1 MLVRGVQAARSAD
14 PGFTM
19 DDVTPIAIEMP
30 ASAYGGAR
38 TKVFARQLAT
48 GLAAVPDMPHWG
60 LSMDA
65 PLSNGKTVTVYHTD
79 RDKQDRQGLI
89 HEGSGGYFDGLQIP
103 VLAGRNFTP
112 EDLPR
117 QTILIYE
124 TLAKNA
130 WPGVSA

>member
-38 TKVFARQLAT
+38 TKVFARQLTA
-48 GLAAVPDMPHWG
+48 GLAAIPGMPPWG

-79 RDKQDRQGLI
+79 RDKQDRQVLI
-89 HEGSGGYFDGLQIP
+89 HEVSGGDFDVLQIP
-103 VLAGRNFTP
+103 RVAGRNFTA
-112 EDLPR
+112 DDSPR
-117 QTILIYE
+117 QTILINE
-124 TLAKNA
+124 TMAKKG
-130 WPGVSA
+130 WHGG